1 MNDTVTIENL
11 LIENASLKAELAEVN
26 QKLSWLIEQISSN
39 NRKLYGVSSEKS
51 AYCQPS
57 LFSDAQAGLVTVESA
72 QDVAPSGEN
81 ESTGKKRPIKRG
93 EMSTRLP
100 DSLPIEVI
108 ECELPED
115 GRNCPQCGEAMRD
128 IGRTLVR
135 KEFKI
140 IPAKAVVTQF
150 WGHAYSCRDCEDYAD
165 TVPVIKAPLPPQ
177 VIKGAMC
184 APETIAHIVVEKCVM
199 GSPLHRQEK
208 SWQRNGIPIT
218 RQTMAN
224 WLIRCSQDY
233 FEPIY
238 TELHRLLLLQTLL
251 YSDDTVLQVLREPG
265 KPPQSESRMWLYR
278 TGADAQNQI
287 ILYEYQPDRKKER
300 PMDFL
305 DGFSGYL
312 VCDGYAAYHSLP
324 GNIIVVGC
332 LAHVR
337 SKFVDALKCLK
348 DNEQKGSLA
357 LTGKMYCDKL
367 FDIDRDLAGKSFEDR
382 YKVRMA
388 KAAPVLD
395 EFQGWLESVN
405 QYVAKKSKL
414 GQAVTYAL
422 NQWKYVIRY
431 LLDGRIECSNNRSE
445 RSIKPFVINRKNF
458 LFATSVEGAKAAAV
472 LHSLTETAM
481 ENGLNPFEYLTY
493 VLRSACAGN
502 IREDAALLQKLLP
515 HNAPDSCK
523 AMT

>member
-1 MNDTVTIENL
+1 
-11 LIENASLKAELAEVN
+11 
-26 QKLSWLIEQISSN
+26 
-39 NRKLYGVSSEKS
+39 
-51 AYCQPS
+51 
-57 LFSDAQAGLVTVESA
+57 
-72 QDVAPSGEN
+72 
-81 ESTGKKRPIKRG
+81 
-93 EMSTRLP
+93 
-100 DSLPIEVI
+100 
-108 ECELPED
+108 
-115 GRNCPQCGEAMRD
+115 
-128 IGRTLVR
+128 
-135 KEFKI
+135 
-140 IPAKAVVTQF
+140 
-150 WGHAYSCRDCEDYAD
+150 
-165 TVPVIKAPLPPQ
+165 
-177 VIKGAMC
+177 
-184 APETIAHIVVEKCVM
+184 M
-199 GSPLHRQEK
+199 GSPLARQERH
-208 SWQRNGIPIT
+208 WNRLGIPIT

-278 TGADAQNQI
+278 TGADAGRQI

-300 PMDFL
+300 PRDFL
-305 DGFSGYL
+305 DGYIGYL

-324 GNIIVVGC
+324 DNIIVIGC

-348 DNEQKGSLA
+348 AKDQKGSLA
-357 LTGKMYCDKL
+357 LTGKAYCDKL
-367 FDIDRDLAGKSFEDR
+367 FDIDRDLAGKPFDER
-382 YKVRMA
+382 YEARMV
-388 KAAPVLD
+388 KASPVLG
-395 EFQGWLESVN
+395 EFHTWLESVS

-414 GQAVTYAL
+414 GNAVTYAL

-445 RSIKPFVINRKNF
+445 RSIKPFVISRKNF
-458 LFATSVEGAKAAAV
+458 LFATSVEGARAAAV

-481 ENGLNPFEYLTY
+481 ENGLNPFEYLAY
-493 VLRSACAGN
+493 VLRSASAGN
-502 IREDAALLQKLLP
+502 VRDDAELLQNLLP